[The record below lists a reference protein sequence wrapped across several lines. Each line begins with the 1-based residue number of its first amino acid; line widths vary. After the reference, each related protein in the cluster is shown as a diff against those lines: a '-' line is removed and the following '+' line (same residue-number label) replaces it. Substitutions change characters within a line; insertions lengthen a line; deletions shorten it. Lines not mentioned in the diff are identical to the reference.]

1 MRLSLITHSHTFPGL
16 WIMFHGYSHPHI
28 PPERLTVFYLQLY
41 YFISGSAIF
50 LNSEIELNHTLTP
63 PHSPPNDDPWLLTHS
78 HTLRK
83 THSNLFEALWFYLQ
97 LCDFLKAEQ
106 MFFLFWEAQK
116 KCWDPD
122 FLPQLSPKCIK
133 HIPPTPQGIWHTLWN
148 HKKWCCRDLTKNAI

>member
-1 MRLSLITHSHTFPGL
+1 
-16 WIMFHGYSHPHI
+16 MFHGYSHPHI

-83 THSNLFEALWFYLQ
+83 THSNLFEAL
-97 LCDFLKAEQ
+97 
-106 MFFLFWEAQK
+106 
-116 KCWDPD
+116 
-122 FLPQLSPKCIK
+122 
-133 HIPPTPQGIWHTLWN
+133 
-148 HKKWCCRDLTKNAI
+148 